1 MSTTLYKISRTTVRP
16 GCVSVL
22 FRSQTTSTSRHIPFL
37 PRTFCSRTK
46 LDKTSCLQNTP
57 SFAVQRLS
65 SVPDPPDYDVNLSPV
80 ELKKILDQCNI
91 IDVRQPE
98 ELIADGVIPGAVNIP
113 LGELPAQ
120 IENIDGENVVFICR
134 SGIRSLRAIS
144 FSMQYGFNQPRH
156 LEGGMMAW
164 NATFQNE

>member
-1 MSTTLYKISRTTVRP
+1 MSTTLYKTCRTTVRP
-16 GCVSVL
+16 RCVSVL
-22 FRSQTTSTSRHIPFL
+22 FRSPSTSTSRHNLFL
-37 PRTFCSRTK
+37 PRSFCSLTK
-46 LDKTSCLQNTP
+46 LNKTSCLHYTP

-80 ELKKILDQCNI
+80 ELKKILEQCNI

-98 ELIADGVIPGAVNIP
+98 ELIVDGVIPGAVNIP

-120 IENIDGENVVFICR
+120 IENIDSENVVFICR

-144 FSMQYGFNQPRH
+144 FSLQHGFYQPRH

>member
-1 MSTTLYKISRTTVRP
+1 MSTTLYKITRTTVRP
-16 GCVSVL
+16 GCVSIL
-22 FRSQTTSTSRHIPFL
+22 FRSPNTSTSRHNPL
-37 PRTFCSRTK
+37 PRTFCSLTK

-65 SVPDPPDYDVNLSPV
+65 SVPDPPDYDVNLSPG
-80 ELKKILDQCNI
+80 ELKKILEQCNI

-120 IENIDGENVVFICR
+120 IENIDSENVVFICR

-144 FSMQYGFNQPRH
+144 FSLQHGFYQPRH